1 MQEKKNLLNN
11 FSTTLEMT
19 IIQQSI
25 FAFKLFLFILL
36 LGCSSP
42 AFSQYKISKII
53 EDNKVQIP
61 KPYKY
66 DGFLMNEFSFDQ
78 INKNIPIEFVAFKKQ
93 KYKLIFCSSTFE
105 ESVKICIYD
114 KANPNVKVAE
124 KIIDS
129 TNTTWTYEPVT
140 DATYTIIY
148 EIPPSNTEVDHKAC
162 MVMLIGF
169 KGK

>member
-1 MQEKKNLLNN
+1 MTMINQ
-11 FSTTLEMT
+11 FSYSLK
-19 IIQQSI
+19 I
-25 FAFKLFLFILL
+25 FLFLLL
-36 LGCSSP
+36 VGLSSP
-42 AFSQYKISKII
+42 IFSQYKISKII

-114 KANPNVKVAE
+114 KSNPKVKVAE

-129 TNTTWTYEPVT
+129 ANTTWTYEPVT
-140 DATYTIIY
+140 DATYTIVY

-169 KGK
+169 KTK